1 MSKGTP
7 RKTLGV
13 AALGAVIAASAAG
26 TASAAGPTDALLD
39 AAADPQNLSVEDR
52 VMGLPG
58 DLQQAAGAVQ
68 QTTDRAV
75 PNGQDPVGGLLGGL
89 PVLGDLAGSGLP
101 TDQLTGGL
109 PTDQLTGGLPTDQL
123 TGGQAAPRA
132 LQGGGL
138 PTDQLSGALSTDNL
152 IGGQLPT
159 GDLGGLTGPLPL

>member
-58 DLQQAAGAVQ
+58 DLQQAAGAVTA
-68 QTTDRAV
+68 TTDRAV
-75 PNGQDPVGGLLGGL
+75 PQGQDPVGGLLGGL
-89 PVLGDLAGSGLP
+89 PVLGDLAGS
-101 TDQLTGGL
+101 GL

-159 GDLGGLTGPLPL
+159 GDLGGLTGQLPL